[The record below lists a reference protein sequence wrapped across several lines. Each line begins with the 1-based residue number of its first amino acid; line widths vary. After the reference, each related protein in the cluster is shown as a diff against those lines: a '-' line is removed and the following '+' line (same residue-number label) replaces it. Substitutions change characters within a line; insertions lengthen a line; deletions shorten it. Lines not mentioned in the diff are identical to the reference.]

1 MGHHH
6 HHHHE
11 HHHHGTKNL
20 AVAFWL
26 NLSFSII
33 ELLGGLY
40 TNSMAIISDAVHDIG
55 DAAAIGSAFFFEKLS
70 AKSRDKN
77 FSYGY
82 KRFSTLSA
90 LITSIILIVGAL
102 WIVVEAIPRLINP
115 EQVNSMGM
123 LGLAVLGI
131 VFNGFA
137 VFKLGGNQNS
147 LNQKAVRLH
156 LIEDLLGWIAV
167 LVGSIFIYF
176 FNWLIL
182 DPILSLVI
190 ALYISV
196 NAFKNLKSVSGIFLQ
211 GIPQNVNLKRIEQEI
226 LNLDDVTEVH
236 DFHLWSMDGEYNIL
250 TLHAVVDQSKTVEE
264 LKSIKQ
270 MIKEIATKNHIQH
283 VTLEFES
290 SAEDCALEDC

>member
-33 ELLGGLY
+33 ELIGGLY

-55 DAAAIGSAFFFEKLS
+55 DAAGIGSAFFFEKLS

-102 WIVVEAIPRLINP
+102 WIVVEAIPRLFNP
-115 EQVNSMGM
+115 EQVNSTGM
-123 LGLAVLGI
+123 LGLAILGI
-131 VFNGFA
+131 AFNGFA

-156 LIEDLLGWIAV
+156 LVEDLLGWIAV

-182 DPILSLVI
+182 DPILSLAI
-190 ALYISV
+190 ALYISI

-211 GIPQNVNLKRIEQEI
+211 GIPENINLKHIEQEI
-226 LNLDDVTEVH
+226 LSLEEVTEVH

-250 TLHAVVDQSKTVEE
+250 TLHAVVDESKTVEE

>member
-11 HHHHGTKNL
+11 HHHHGKKNL

-137 VFKLGGNQNS
+137 VFKLGDNQNS

>member
-1 MGHHH
+1 MGH

-33 ELLGGLY
+33 ELIGGLY

-55 DAAAIGSAFFFEKLS
+55 DAAGIGSAFFFEKLS

-102 WIVVEAIPRLINP
+102 WIVVEAIPRLFNP
-115 EQVNSMGM
+115 EQVNSTGM
-123 LGLAVLGI
+123 LGLAILGI
-131 VFNGFA
+131 AFNGFA

-156 LIEDLLGWIAV
+156 LVEDLLGWIAV

-182 DPILSLVI
+182 DPILSLAI
-190 ALYISV
+190 ALYISI

-211 GIPQNVNLKRIEQEI
+211 GIPENINLKNIEQEI
-226 LNLDDVTEVH
+226 LSLEEVTEVH

-250 TLHAVVDQSKTVEE
+250 TLHAVVDESKTVEE

-283 VTLEFES
+283 ITLEFES

>member
-1 MGHHH
+1 MGH

-33 ELLGGLY
+33 ELIGGLY

-55 DAAAIGSAFFFEKLS
+55 DAAGIGSAFFFEKLS

-102 WIVVEAIPRLINP
+102 WIVVEAIPRLFNP
-115 EQVNSMGM
+115 EQVNSTGM
-123 LGLAVLGI
+123 LGLAILGI
-131 VFNGFA
+131 AFNGFA

-156 LIEDLLGWIAV
+156 LVEDLLGWIAV

-182 DPILSLVI
+182 DPILSLAI
-190 ALYISV
+190 ALYISI

-211 GIPQNVNLKRIEQEI
+211 GIPENINLKHIEQEI
-226 LNLDDVTEVH
+226 LSLEEVTEVH

-250 TLHAVVDQSKTVEE
+250 TLHAVVDESKTVEE

>member
-11 HHHHGTKNL
+11 HHHHSAKNL

-33 ELLGGLY
+33 ELIGGLY
-40 TNSMAIISDAVHDIG
+40 TNSMAIISDAVHDVG

-102 WIVVEAIPRLINP
+102 WIVVEAIPRLFNP
-115 EQVNSMGM
+115 EQINSVGM
-123 LGLAVLGI
+123 LGLAILGI
-131 VFNGFA
+131 AFNGFA
-137 VFKLGGNQNS
+137 VFKLEGNQNS

-156 LIEDLLGWIAV
+156 LVEDLLGWIAV

-182 DPILSLVI
+182 DPILSLAI
-190 ALYISV
+190 ALYISI

-211 GIPQNVNLKRIEQEI
+211 GIPENINLKHIEQEI
-226 LNLDDVTEVH
+226 LSLEEVTEVH

-250 TLHAVVDQSKTVEE
+250 TLHAVVDESKTVEE

>member
-1 MGHHH
+1 
-6 HHHHE
+6 
-11 HHHHGTKNL
+11 
-20 AVAFWL
+20 
-26 NLSFSII
+26 
-33 ELLGGLY
+33 
-40 TNSMAIISDAVHDIG
+40 MAIISDAVHDIG
-55 DAAAIGSAFFFEKLS
+55 DAAGIGSAFFFEKLS

-102 WIVVEAIPRLINP
+102 WIVVEAIPRLFNP
-115 EQVNSMGM
+115 EQVNSTGM
-123 LGLAVLGI
+123 LGLAILGI
-131 VFNGFA
+131 AFNGFA

-156 LIEDLLGWIAV
+156 LVEDLLGWIAV

-182 DPILSLVI
+182 DPILSLAI
-190 ALYISV
+190 ALYISI

-211 GIPQNVNLKRIEQEI
+211 GIPENINLKNIEQEI
-226 LNLDDVTEVH
+226 LSLEEVTEVH

-250 TLHAVVDQSKTVEE
+250 TLHAVVDESKTVEE

-283 VTLEFES
+283 ITLEFES

>member
-1 MGHHH
+1 MGH

-11 HHHHGTKNL
+11 HHHHSTKNL

-33 ELLGGLY
+33 ELIGGLY

-55 DAAAIGSAFFFEKLS
+55 DAAGIGSAFFFEKLS

-102 WIVVEAIPRLINP
+102 WIVVEAIPRLFNP
-115 EQVNSMGM
+115 EQVNSTGM
-123 LGLAVLGI
+123 LGLAILGI
-131 VFNGFA
+131 AFNGFA

-156 LIEDLLGWIAV
+156 LVEDLLGWIAV

-182 DPILSLVI
+182 DPILSLAI
-190 ALYISV
+190 ALYISI

-211 GIPQNVNLKRIEQEI
+211 GIPENINLKNIEQEI
-226 LNLDDVTEVH
+226 LSLEEVTEVH

-250 TLHAVVDQSKTVEE
+250 TLHAVVDESKTVEE

-283 VTLEFES
+283 ITLEFES